1 MEVKCESKELAKG
14 VTYNSILDLIGNT
27 PLIKIEKLTRGL
39 KNVEIYAKA
48 EWYNPG
54 GSVKD
59 RAALSMIEEGERS
72 GHLTKDK
79 IILDS
84 TSGNTGVAY
93 ALIGNVK
100 GYKVEL
106 VIPANVGKEKR
117 TMMLA
122 YGAKI
127 IFSDPLLGSDGAQ
140 VLANEIF
147 NKEPEKYFMPCQ
159 YNNPANVLAH
169 YKTTGLEILEQTN
182 GKITHFITGVGT
194 SGTLMGTRKRLK
206 EFDEKIQIFSIEPEE
221 SLHGIEGLK
230 HMATSIVPK
239 IYDESLLDGRIF
251 VKTDDAF
258 NMTHLLAQEEGI
270 LVGYSSGA
278 ALKGALELAEKIK
291 EGVIVTIFP
300 DSGERYLDLNNN

>member
-1 MEVKCESKELAKG
+1 MEVKCESKELAEG
-14 VTYNSILDLIGNT
+14 VTYHSILDLIGNT

-59 RAALSMIEEGERS
+59 RAALSMIEERERS

-100 GYKVEL
+100 RYKAEL

-194 SGTLMGTRKRLK
+194 SGTLMGTGKRLK
-206 EFDEKIQIFSIEPEE
+206 EFDENIQIFSIEPEE

-239 IYDESLLDGRIF
+239 IYDDSILDGKIF
-251 VKTDDAF
+251 VKTDDAY

-278 ALKGALELAEKIK
+278 ALKGALGLAEKIK

-300 DSGERYLDLNNN
+300 DSGERYLDL

>member
-100 GYKVEL
+100 RYKVEL

-117 TMMLA
+117 TMMLS

-258 NMTHLLAQEEGI
+258 NMTHLLAQEKGI

-300 DSGERYLDLNNN
+300 DSGERYLDL